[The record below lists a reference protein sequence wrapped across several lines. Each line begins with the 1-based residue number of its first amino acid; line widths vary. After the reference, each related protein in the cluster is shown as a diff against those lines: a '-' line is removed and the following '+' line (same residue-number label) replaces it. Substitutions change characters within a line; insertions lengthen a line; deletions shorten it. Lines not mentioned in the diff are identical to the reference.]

1 MNLSSLS
8 SLVPFLKISA
18 LTIAGAFL
26 GTLSSVNTMPSSLAE
41 WKAVVLPALWAS
53 FLAERLLMS
62 QAVASAVAAP
72 AAPVA
77 K

>member
-8 SLVPFLKISA
+8 SLAPFLKISA
-18 LTIAGAFL
+18 LTVAGAFL
-26 GTLSSVNTMPSSLAE
+26 GSLSSVQSMPSSLAE

-53 FLAERLLMS
+53 FLAERVLMS
-62 QAVASAVAAP
+62 QAVAAAAVP